1 MYTIKYNQRKRKLY
15 TKVYKAVTIVLDNLY
30 NIEYDDN
37 GGANMYV
44 SYKKLFK
51 LMEEKGI
58 KKYDLRKSG
67 ISPTIV
73 NRLVKNGDVN
83 TSTIIKLC
91 ELLLCQPGDIME
103 CVDEEGFNRLIPT
116 KEGLRRMQDSKKQP

>member
-1 MYTIKYNQRKRKLY
+1 MT
-15 TKVYKAVTIVLDNLY
+15 
-30 NIEYDDN
+30 
-37 GGANMYV
+37 V
-44 SYKKLFK
+44 SYKKLFE

-91 ELLLCQPGDIME
+91 ELLMCQPGDIME
-103 CVDEEGFNRLIPT
+103 CVDEEGFTHLLPT
-116 KEGLRRMQDSKKQP
+116 KDGLQKLQKFEKK